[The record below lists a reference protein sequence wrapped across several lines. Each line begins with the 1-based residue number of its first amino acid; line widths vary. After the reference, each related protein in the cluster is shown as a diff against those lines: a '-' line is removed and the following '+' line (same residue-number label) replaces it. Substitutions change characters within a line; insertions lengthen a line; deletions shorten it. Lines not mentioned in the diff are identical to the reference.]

1 MADVTPIAIAIFAK
15 APIAGYAK
23 TRLISRLGARGAA
36 NLQGQL
42 IAKTIATAR
51 VANLGPVTLWC
62 TPTARETV
70 FEDLAARAN
79 VSLFTQTEGDL
90 GQRMDHALRVMTSA
104 MPTLLVGTDCPA
116 LEPRHFIGCAEI
128 LKQGRDAVFIPVED
142 GGYILVGLRR
152 PAPALF
158 RDMAWGSARVM
169 AATRARARALGLS
182 WQELPALWD
191 LDVAADYDR
200 ARALGLIAAA
210 DVCPESSPD
219 RDGAVS

>member
-1 MADVTPIAIAIFAK
+1 MAEVTQIAIAIFAK

-23 TRLISRLGARGAA
+23 TRLIPHLGMHGAA
-36 NLQGQL
+36 SLQHQL

-51 VANLGPVTLWC
+51 AAKLGPVALWC
-62 TPTARETV
+62 TPTAQEPAFET
-70 FEDLAARAN
+70 LAAREQ
-79 VSLFTQTEGDL
+79 VLRFTQTDGDL
-90 GQRMDHALRVMTSA
+90 GRRMDHAFQVMTA
-104 MPTLLVGTDCPA
+104 QMPTLLVGTDCPA
-116 LEPRHFIGCAEI
+116 LEPPHFMDCAQI
-128 LKQGRDAVFIPVED
+128 LKQGNDAVFIPVED

-200 ARALGLIAAA
+200 ARALGLIEAA
-210 DVCPESSPD
+210 DWRPESSPD
-219 RDGAVS
+219 RNGVLS